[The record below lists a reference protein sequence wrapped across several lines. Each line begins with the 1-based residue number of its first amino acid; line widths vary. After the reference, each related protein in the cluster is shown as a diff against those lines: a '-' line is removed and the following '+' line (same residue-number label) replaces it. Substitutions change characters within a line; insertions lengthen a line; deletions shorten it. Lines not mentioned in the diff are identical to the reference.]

1 MPHLATEVVNESTV
15 RLTYSLAA
23 PVARVFG
30 MWSDPQVFEAWF
42 CPGSPWECSLPAYEF
57 RPGGSYRIRMV
68 APDKD
73 LYELFGEFQSIETD
87 KSIAFSWNWVDSPT
101 HPEPSHV
108 HIDFEP
114 SEAGTKMILT
124 HSRFLSELSR
134 GRHEEGW
141 GSCVARLEQAL
152 AAD

>member
-1 MPHLATEVVNESTV
+1 MPHLATEFVNDSTV

-30 MWSDPQVFEAWF
+30 MWADSRLFESWF
-42 CPGSPWECSLPAYEF
+42 CPGEPWECSLPAYDF
-57 RPGGSYRIRMV
+57 RPGGAYRVHML

-73 LYELFGEFQSIETD
+73 VYELFGEFQTIEHEQSIV
-87 KSIAFSWNWVDSPT
+87 FSWNWEDSPT
-101 HPEPSHV
+101 HPEPSLV
-108 HIDFEP
+108 DIRLEP
-114 SEAGTKMILT
+114 SAAGTKMVLT

-141 GSCVARLEQAL
+141 GHCIGRLEKAL
-152 AAD
+152 ETD